1 MTTDDPFFDAD
12 GDDNDRTVIRPM
24 PGGRRPAPGMAAQPP
39 GAGFATLSPQA
50 MQPRA
55 AAPPPERYHIER
67 GLNPLVTAAAPL
79 LSLLSKLRNA
89 PSHPDVNG
97 LRRRMEDELRVFESR
112 AVSAGGDQE
121 SVFAARYALCTVIDE
136 TVLNTPWGSSSAW
149 STESLLI
156 LFHKEAWGGE
166 KFFQM
171 LQRMLK
177 DPARHLEML
186 ELMYICLSMGFEGKY
201 RILEGGNRTL
211 EQILDSVYRA
221 IRLQRGEYEQDLS
234 LHWRGEQ
241 MGNNTL
247 RHYIPLWVV
256 AALAGVLLLSTF
268 LVFSYFINDTS
279 APVFKEVYTVGR
291 EAPPEID
298 SAPPPPP
305 PMQNDLYKRVSGF
318 LEPEIQEGLVEVIDS
333 YSDVVIRLRNKGLFG
348 SGSDQVK
355 PGFRPLL
362 PRIAEA
368 LARSVDGPIL
378 VAGHSDNIPIHTL
391 RFPSNWHLSM
401 GRAESVAEILRQD
414 AAIKG
419 EIVADGRADNEPL
432 VPNDSPEGRAMNRRV
447 EIILEK

>member
-12 GDDNDRTVIRPM
+12 GDDSDRTVIRPM
-24 PGGRRPAPGMAAQPP
+24 PGGRRP
-39 GAGFATLSPQA
+39 GAGPATPRTEPPP
-50 MQPRA
+50 MQPRTPV
-55 AAPPPERYHIER
+55 PPPAHYAVDR

-79 LSLLSKLRNA
+79 LSLLGKLRNA

-97 LRRRMEDELRVFESR
+97 LRRRMEDELRAFERR
-112 AVSAGGDQE
+112 AVSAGIDQE
-121 SVFAARYALCTVIDE
+121 NVFAARYTLCTVIDE
-136 TVLNTPWGSSSAW
+136 TVLNTPWGSNSPW

-171 LQRMLK
+171 LERMLK
-177 DPARHLEML
+177 DPARFLEML

-201 RILEGGNRTL
+201 RIIEGGSRTL
-211 EQILDSVYRA
+211 EQIRDSVYRT
-221 IRLQRGEYEQDLS
+221 IRMQRGEYEQDLS
-234 LHWRGEQ
+234 VHWRGEQ
-241 MGNNTL
+241 MGDNTL

-256 AALAGVLLLSTF
+256 AALSGVLLLSTF

-279 APVFKEVYTVGR
+279 APVFKEVYAVGR
-291 EAPPEID
+291 ETPPEID

-305 PMQNDLYKRVSGF
+305 PVKDDLYDRVSGF
-318 LEPEIQEGLVEVIDS
+318 LEPEVREGLVELINND
-333 YSDVVIRLRNKGLFG
+333 SDVVIRLRNKGLFG

-362 PRIAEA
+362 QRIAEA
-368 LARSVDGPIL
+368 LAANVDGPVL

-419 EIVADGRADNEPL
+419 EIVADGRADNEPR
-432 VPNDSPEGRAMNRRV
+432 VPNDSSENRARNRRV

>member
-12 GDDNDRTVIRPM
+12 GDDSDRTVIRPM
-24 PGGRRPAPGMAAQPP
+24 PGGRRPGGGAATPRAEPP
-39 GAGFATLSPQA
+39 P

-55 AAPPPERYHIER
+55 PVPPPGRYDVDR

-79 LSLLSKLRNA
+79 LSLLGKLRNA
-89 PSHPDVNG
+89 PSHPDVNS
-97 LRRRMEDELRVFESR
+97 LRRRMEEELRLFESR
-112 AVSAGGDQE
+112 AASGGIDQE
-121 SVFAARYALCTVIDE
+121 SIFAARYALCTVIDE
-136 TVLNTPWGSSSAW
+136 TVLNTPWGSSSPW

-171 LQRMLK
+171 LERMLK
-177 DPARHLEML
+177 DPGRFLEML

-201 RILEGGNRTL
+201 RIIEGGNRTL
-211 EQILDSVYRA
+211 EQIRDSVYRT
-221 IRLQRGEYEQDLS
+221 IRMQRGEYEQDLS
-234 LHWRGEQ
+234 VHWRGEQ
-241 MGNNTL
+241 LGDNTL

-256 AALAGVLLLSTF
+256 AALSGVLLLSTF

-279 APVFKEVYTVGR
+279 APVFKDVYAVGR
-291 EAPPEID
+291 EVPPEID

-305 PMQNDLYKRVSGF
+305 PVKDDLYDRVSGF
-318 LEPEIQEGLVEVIDS
+318 LEPEVREGLVELINND
-333 YSDVVIRLRNKGLFG
+333 SDVVIRLRNKGLFG

-355 PGFRPLL
+355 SGFRPLL
-362 PRIAEA
+362 QRIAEA
-368 LARSVDGPIL
+368 LAANVDDPIL

-432 VPNDSPEGRAMNRRV
+432 VPNDSSENRARNRRV